1 MMTLKDRIQED
12 LINAMRAKDK
22 QKLAALRLVTSAIK
36 QIEVDERII
45 VDDARLLLVLDK
57 LAKQR
62 KESITQFKLAS
73 REDLVAQ
80 EEYELALIG
89 TYLPEPLSET
99 EVLALIEQA
108 IQSVDAHAMADMGK
122 VMAHL
127 KPQLQGR
134 CDMGKVSALIKTRLQ
149 SA

>member
-1 MMTLKDRIQED
+1 MTLKDRIQED

-36 QIEVDERII
+36 QIEVDERIV

-73 REDLVAQ
+73 RDDLVVQ
-80 EEYELALIG
+80 EEYELALINA
-89 TYLPEPLSET
+89 YLPEPLNEA
-99 EVLALIEQA
+99 EVLAFIEQA
-108 IQSVDAHAMADMGK
+108 IQSVSAQGMADMGK

-134 CDMGKVSALIKTRLQ
+134 CDMGQVSALIKTRLQ